1 MSRIE
6 ELKKQNPDFNIDGI
20 AIMNNSLGKSKYTE
34 MAINLIKHKILE
46 NNENRHNDLIYEL
59 QYELGFDEEYLN
71 SLTYMELSNIVHLIS
86 NYFGYYN
93 FRLIKEFIDLNEKK
107 LIENNDLTAYKTFNE
122 LELQISL
129 SNLKNIDKEMTKQV
143 QKLYE
148 TDEWLLVKPL
158 SYQATLKYGASTKW
172 CTASKDNA
180 EYYFRYSKQG
190 ILIYSINK
198 KTGNK
203 VAGFKSVDENSEPE
217 TSFWNI
223 TDQRIDSMDS
233 GLPSDV
239 LDIFRNEFSNTKQ
252 TNWDILTDEERNRQ
266 ILWLENEYNRNKKSS
281 RGNELVE
288 EPMNYAMEPQNEV
301 PVTRRIRR
309 LIPLRNTTIDAEQEL
324 TRLLEEQMTEEIISE
339 AIRLADEYPDQAG

>member
-158 SYQATLKYGASTKW
+158 SYQASLKYGASTKW

>member
-1 MSRIE
+1 
-6 ELKKQNPDFNIDGI
+6 
-20 AIMNNSLGKSKYTE
+20 
-34 MAINLIKHKILE
+34 
-46 NNENRHNDLIYEL
+46 
-59 QYELGFDEEYLN
+59 
-71 SLTYMELSNIVHLIS
+71 
-86 NYFGYYN
+86 
-93 FRLIKEFIDLNEKK
+93 
-107 LIENNDLTAYKTFNE
+107 
-122 LELQISL
+122 
-129 SNLKNIDKEMTKQV
+129 MTKQV

-158 SYQATLKYGASTKW
+158 SYQASLKYGASTKW

-180 EYYFRYSKQG
+180 EYYFRYSKRG

>member
-158 SYQATLKYGASTKW
+158 SYQASLKYGASTKW

-180 EYYFRYSKQG
+180 EYYFRYSKRG

>member
-1 MSRIE
+1 
-6 ELKKQNPDFNIDGI
+6 
-20 AIMNNSLGKSKYTE
+20 

-107 LIENNDLTAYKTFNE
+107 LIENNDLTTYKTFNE

-158 SYQATLKYGASTKW
+158 SYQASLKYGASTKW

-180 EYYFRYSKQG
+180 EYYFRYSKRG

-288 EPMNYAMEPQNEV
+288 EPMDYAMEPQNEV

>member
-158 SYQATLKYGASTKW
+158 SYQASLKYGASTKW

-288 EPMNYAMEPQNEV
+288 EPMDYAMEPQNEV